1 MCSAVAQRCELG
13 FCPPFRLLSSTIPR
27 PLQPRFPSIFT
38 FPTTPSLPVSMRSSM
53 RSPLQFLYGLVK
65 KLPSVLSRDLLGA
78 LMCCPCTRYWSEKS
92 PQRGQGPDNMRLPGV
107 CRGHLPLALP
117 DQEAISVCSDLAA
130 LPSPGRAQ
138 CTLTDFIVSSPIQRK
153 DSVSPLCYSPVVE
166 AI

>member
-1 MCSAVAQRCELG
+1 MFSL
-13 FCPPFRLLSSTIPR
+13 F
-27 PLQPRFPSIFT
+27 FT
-38 FPTTPSLPVSMRSSM
+38 FLMSPFFAVEYEIQQST
-53 RSPLQFLYGLVK
+53 SPLWFLYGL
-65 KLPSVLSRDLLGA
+65 GQEAAICA
-78 LMCCPCTRYWSEKS
+78 LQGSPGCCTTCYAVPVAVTGVEKV

-153 DSVSPLCYSPVVE
+153 DFVSPLCYSPVVE